1 MAVFCWKKDFIMNK
15 NIKRNFETLAVAV
28 VCTIF
33 VLSMHQ
39 SCSGL
44 MDKFSNKK
52 KNENTEIKNVQEI
65 KNDTIK
71 YVQNISRGR

>member
-1 MAVFCWKKDFIMNK
+1 MEKGIYIMTKEKKHDVK
-15 NIKRNFETLAVAV
+15 QAFETLAIGV

-39 SCSGL
+39 SCSNLVNQFGKK
-44 MDKFSNKK
+44 DK
-52 KNENTEIKNVQEI
+52 TEIKNVQEI